1 MFGPKIVS
9 YGFDRAK
16 KTAQDVHKKISKNYA
31 HSTFTWPKRK
41 LMVPKNV
48 TFFNCIFKMHSTK

>member
-16 KTAQDVHKKISKNYA
+16 KTAQDVHKKRSKKYA
-31 HSTFTWPKRK
+31 RSTFIWPKRK
-41 LMVPKNV
+41 LMVPKND
-48 TFFNCIFKMHSTK
+48 TF